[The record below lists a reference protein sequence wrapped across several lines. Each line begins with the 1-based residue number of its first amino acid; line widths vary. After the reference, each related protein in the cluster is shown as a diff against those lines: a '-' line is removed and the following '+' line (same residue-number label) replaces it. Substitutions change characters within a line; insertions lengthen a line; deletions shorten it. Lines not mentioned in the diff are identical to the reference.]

1 MSFYDDNSPIGFYDD
16 DDIDAAV
23 GSNQLQA
30 DDDDAFDALNG
41 DYDDI
46 MDDSEDE
53 LDDAMDADEDRY
65 AIADLPEDETL
76 AAQEIVAQCTGAL
89 EDGTP
94 KAAIAIALDMVN
106 PVTYQKQSLANQAMY
121 KPVIEFHSRDEFIE
135 VVFTFPTASDT
146 NLRILYNHL
155 EKYGQKLEE
164 TELGSQMAPL
174 FACTIVPIASMGSAY
189 MVAFQP
195 KFWALASKE
204 FGGTLNK
211 LKVLFLAKNVNFY
224 MSDETDVTSIFA
236 AIERERQADEEFFAQ
251 AAAKDEERRAA
262 QNADFGFDMSMLDND
277 E

>member
-30 DDDDAFDALNG
+30 DDDDAFDAHNG

-121 KPVIEFHSRDEFIE
+121 KPVI
-135 VVFTFPTASDT
+135 
-146 NLRILYNHL
+146 
-155 EKYGQKLEE
+155 
-164 TELGSQMAPL
+164 
-174 FACTIVPIASMGSAY
+174 
-189 MVAFQP
+189 
-195 KFWALASKE
+195 
-204 FGGTLNK
+204 
-211 LKVLFLAKNVNFY
+211 
-224 MSDETDVTSIFA
+224 
-236 AIERERQADEEFFAQ
+236 
-251 AAAKDEERRAA
+251 
-262 QNADFGFDMSMLDND
+262 
-277 E
+277 